1 MDYHIKYIKYKK
13 KYHEL
18 KKLYGGLNKL
28 DFEEDDYE
36 EDEDYDEDDDDER
49 TIKIKQDLI
58 ENSSDEDLVDLPL
71 DFFKKLKTIYP
82 STKHDEERLD
92 NEYKGH
98 PITYGEMEYKGINK
112 LIKHLLETHKVDFKT
127 FIDLGSGR
135 GKLPF
140 YVAGFKQINKSIG
153 VEIVKERHE
162 DAVEIKRRLQEH
174 YEIVNKVILINNDF
188 NKVDILEYTRDISLV
203 WISNLMFEQSLTDKL
218 FTQLI
223 SKLPSNSIIACSKEH
238 SLDSDKLTLLGRLR
252 VPMSWKKDHIV
263 YIYQIK

>member
-49 TIKIKQDLI
+49 TIKIKQDLT

-71 DFFKKLKTIYP
+71 EFFKKLKTIYP
-82 STKHDEERLD
+82 TTKHDEGRLD
-92 NEYKGH
+92 DDYKSH

-112 LIKHLLETHKVDFKT
+112 LLKHLLETHKLDFKT

-153 VEIVKERHE
+153 IEIVKERHD
-162 DAVEIKRRLQEH
+162 DAIEIKRQLNEH
-174 YEIVNKVILINNDF
+174 YEIVSKVILINDDF
-188 NKVDILEYTRDISLV
+188 SKINILEYTRDISLV

-218 FTQLI
+218 FRQLI
-223 SKLPSNSIIACSKEH
+223 SKLPPNSIIACSKEH
-238 SLDSDKLTLLGRLR
+238 ALDTDKLILLGKLV
-252 VPMSWKKDHIV
+252 VPMSWKKKHII
-263 YIYQIK
+263 YIYIII